1 MNEKQY
7 KNISEVSKLLSIKE
21 HVIRHWDSID
31 PKTNEIRFKGLSTRT
46 KGGTRYFNKEN
57 IKKLELLKN
66 LLFNDQGKRDKYSL
80 DLASKIITSS
90 RYKNINKNSN
100 LDLPN
105 KQNVNIDKLNKILS
119 KLRNLENIT

>member
-1 MNEKQY
+1 MTEKQY

-31 PKTNEIRFKGLSTRT
+31 PKTNEMRFEGLSTRT